1 MSLSL
6 TPVQIWGRIFWCFP
20 ARSKRSPVQPSFP
33 LLSSNSGMMREKTL
47 KSTLF
52 RRLSRLYSEIEEVYN
67 RAAGKIGLS
76 CRGCPDNC
84 CATYFQHH
92 TYIEWAY
99 LWEAIR
105 CCADEKQLEFMN
117 RAWDYVGQSRA
128 LLAQGIRP
136 RIMCPLND
144 NGLCQLYEYR
154 LMICRMHGVP
164 NSFVRPDGKKMS
176 FPGCFRCQELCSHLK
191 EVSVLDRTSFYRDL
205 AYLEVDFAGPK
216 GNALP
221 RVNLTLA
228 EMLVQGPP
236 GI

>member
-1 MSLSL
+1 M
-6 TPVQIWGRIFWCFP
+6 V
-20 ARSKRSPVQPSFP
+20 AKRA
-33 LLSSNSGMMREKTL
+33 SN
-47 KSTLF
+47 STLF
-52 RRLSRLYSEIEEVYN
+52 RKLSQLYFEMEETYN
-67 RAAGKIGLS
+67 QAADKIGLS
-76 CRGCPDNC
+76 CQGCLDNC
-84 CATYFQHH
+84 CASYFQHH

-99 LWEAIR
+99 LWEGIR
-105 CCADEKQLEFMN
+105 SRLDEKQREFMN
-117 RAWDYVGQSRA
+117 RAGNYVRQSRD
-128 LLAQGIRP
+128 LLAQDLRP

-176 FPGCFRCQELCSHLK
+176 FPGCFRCQELCSHFEK
-191 EVSVLDRTSFYRDL
+191 VPILDRTSFYRDL
-205 AYLEVDFAGPK
+205 ASLEIAFVGPK
-216 GNALP
+216 IKDLP

>member
-1 MSLSL
+1 M
-6 TPVQIWGRIFWCFP
+6 R
-20 ARSKRSPVQPSFP
+20 KEP
-33 LLSSNSGMMREKTL
+33 LE
-47 KSTLF
+47 STLF
-52 RRLSRLYSEIEEVYN
+52 RKLSLLYSEMEEAYN
-67 RAAGKIGLS
+67 QAACKIGLS

-84 CATYFQHH
+84 CTSHFQHH

-99 LWEAIR
+99 LWKGIQSR
-105 CCADEKQLEFMN
+105 PDEKQREFMN
-117 RAWDYVGQSRA
+117 RAGEYVKQSRG
-128 LLAQGIRP
+128 LLAQGLKP

-176 FPGCFRCQELCSHLK
+176 FPGCFRCQQLYSHL
-191 EVSVLDRTSFYRDL
+191 EDVPVLDRTGLYRNL
-205 AYLEVDFAGPK
+205 ASLEMAFVGRNIK
-216 GNALP
+216 TLP
-221 RVNLTLA
+221 RVSLTLA